1 MIAFDF
7 DYYKPSSLS
16 EAVET
21 FQLAHHAGKQAI
33 FYAGGTEFITF
44 ARINKKRAD
53 VVIDIKGIP
62 ACMTLEVIGDE
73 LIIGAA
79 VSLTS
84 IVESNLFPLLG
95 ETVQR
100 IADHTSRNK
109 ITIGGN
115 LNSHFIYREGILPF
129 LLVNAK
135 GMVVGK
141 GKKKILPL
149 EQILNEGLAEGEL
162 LVQIHV
168 DQSYVNLPFSTIKRT
183 RMSKVGYPIVT
194 VAALEKDN
202 HIRTAFSGVCEF
214 PFRSDEIEVLL
225 NDSAIS
231 KEERINQVID
241 HLPGPVVQDIHASAA
256 YRLFVLKNVLIDT
269 LEAMEVNK

>member
-7 DYYKPSSLS
+7 DYYKPSTLS
-16 EAVET
+16 EAVDT
-21 FQLAHHAGKQAI
+21 FQLALQAGKQAI

-44 ARINKKRAD
+44 ARTNKKRAD
-53 VVIDIKGIP
+53 VVVDIKGIP
-62 ACMTLEVIGDE
+62 ACTTLEVIGDE

-79 VSLTS
+79 VSLTT

-129 LLVNAK
+129 LLANAK
-135 GMVVGK
+135 GMIVGK
-141 GKKKILPL
+141 GQEKILPL
-149 EQILNEGLAEGEL
+149 EQILNEGLDEGEL

-168 DQSYVNLPFSTIKRT
+168 NQSYVKLPFSTIKRT
-183 RMSKVGYPIVT
+183 RMSKIGYPIVT
-194 VAALEKDN
+194 VAALMKDN
-202 HIRTAFSGVCEF
+202 AIRVAFSGVCEF
-214 PFRSDEIEVLL
+214 PFRSSEIEELL
-225 NDSAIS
+225 NDTAIS
-231 KEERINQVID
+231 KEERVNQVID
-241 HLPGPVVQDIHASAA
+241 QLPGSVVQDIHASAA
-256 YRLFVLKNVLIDT
+256 YRLFVLKNVLTDT
-269 LEAMEVNK
+269 LEALEANK

>member
-7 DYYKPSSLS
+7 DYYKPSTLS
-16 EAVET
+16 EAVDT
-21 FQLAHHAGKQAI
+21 FQLAHNAGRQAI

-44 ARINKKRAD
+44 ARTNKKRAD

-62 ACMTLEVIGDE
+62 ECMMLEVTDE
-73 LIIGAA
+73 QLIIGAT
-79 VSLTS
+79 VSLTT

-129 LLVNAK
+129 LLVNAR
-135 GMVVGK
+135 GMIAGK
-141 GKKKILPL
+141 GKERILPI
-149 EQILNEGLAEGEL
+149 EQILNEGLKEGEL

-168 DQSYVNLPFSTIKRT
+168 DQPYVKLPFSTIKRT

-194 VAALEKDN
+194 VAALTKN
-202 HIRTAFSGVCEF
+202 KRIRVAFSGVCEF
-214 PFRSDEIEVLL
+214 PFRSVEIEEIL
-225 NDSAIS
+225 NNLSIS
-231 KEERINQVID
+231 KEERVNQVID
-241 HLPGPVVQDIHASAA
+241 HLPGPVVQDIHASAV
-256 YRLFVLKNVLIDT
+256 YRLFVVKNVLTDT
-269 LEAMEVNK
+269 LNAMEGNK

>member
-16 EAVET
+16 EAVGT
-21 FQLAHHAGKQAI
+21 YQLADQAGKQAI

-44 ARINKKRAD
+44 ARTNKKRAD

-62 ACMTLEVIGDE
+62 ECMMLEVIGDE

-79 VSLTS
+79 VSLTT

-135 GMVVGK
+135 GMIAGK
-141 GKKKILPL
+141 GKEKILPL
-149 EQILNEGLAEGEL
+149 DQILNGGLAKGEL

-168 DQSYVNLPFSTIKRT
+168 DQSYTNLPFSTIKRT

-202 HIRTAFSGVCEF
+202 QIRTAFSGICEF
-214 PFRSDEIEVLL
+214 PFRSDEIEKLL
-225 NDSAIS
+225 NDLSLTQ
-231 KEERINQVID
+231 EERVIQAIAL
-241 HLPGPVVQDIHASAA
+241 LPGPVVQDIHASTA
-256 YRLFVLKNVLIDT
+256 YRLFVLKNVLTDT
-269 LEAMEVNK
+269 LNAMEANK

>member
-7 DYYKPSSLS
+7 DYYKPSTVT

-21 FQLAHHAGKQAI
+21 YKLAHHAGKQVI

-44 ARINKKRAD
+44 ARTNKKRAD

-62 ACMTLEVIGDE
+62 ECMMLEVVGDE

-79 VSLTS
+79 VSLTT
-84 IVESNLFPLLG
+84 IVESNRFPLLG

-115 LNSHFIYREGILPF
+115 LNSQFIYREGMLPF
-129 LLVNAK
+129 LLADAEGTVA
-135 GMVVGK
+135 GK
-141 GKKKILPL
+141 GKDKVVPL
-149 EQILNEGLAEGEL
+149 QQIFDEGLDEGEF

-168 DQSYVNLPFSTIKRT
+168 NQSYVELPFSTIKRT

-194 VAALEKDN
+194 VAALMKDN
-202 HIRTAFSGVCEF
+202 QIRTAFSGVCEF
-214 PFRSDEIEVLL
+214 PFRSDEIETLL

-231 KEERINQVID
+231 KEEQINQVIN
-241 HLPGPVVQDIHASAA
+241 HLPGPVVQDIHASAE
-256 YRLFVLKNVLIDT
+256 YRKYVLKNVLTDILAA
-269 LEAMEVNK
+269 LEETT

>member
-7 DYYKPSSLS
+7 DYYKPSTVT

-21 FQLAHHAGKQAI
+21 YKLAHHAGKQVI

-44 ARINKKRAD
+44 ARTNKKRAD

-79 VSLTS
+79 VSLTT

-115 LNSHFIYREGILPF
+115 LNSHFIYREGVLPL
-129 LLVNAK
+129 LLVNAR
-135 GMVVGK
+135 GMTVRK
-141 GKKKILPL
+141 DKEKILPL
-149 EQILNEGLAEGEL
+149 VQILNEGLDEGEL

-194 VAALEKDN
+194 VAALMKGN
-202 HIRTAFSGVCEF
+202 AIRVAFSGVCEF
-214 PFRSDEIEVLL
+214 PFRSVEIETLL
-225 NDSAIS
+225 NDSTIS

-256 YRLFVLKNVLIDT
+256 YRLFVLKNVLTDT
-269 LEAMEVNK
+269 LNAMEANK